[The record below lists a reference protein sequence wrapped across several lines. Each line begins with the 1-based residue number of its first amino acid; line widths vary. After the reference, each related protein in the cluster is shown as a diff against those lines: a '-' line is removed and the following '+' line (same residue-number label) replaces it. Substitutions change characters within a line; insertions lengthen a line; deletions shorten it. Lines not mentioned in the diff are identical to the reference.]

1 MPTWAWKA
9 CHSEFPGCVLL
20 SCKGRIRD
28 FYILGLS
35 KALNSQVS
43 IKLLSIFKH
52 RNIFQYQF
60 QSPWSWYPLY
70 TIPLIMRAE
79 HFAVVNGFHP
89 CETGKCSHSFD
100 SLRMAHV
107 IDLEAF
113 PEPHREAGMKPRSEL
128 MLLEFNPHL
137 YLVTPLCSWKEPEG
151 EKSVA

>member
-1 MPTWAWKA
+1 
-9 CHSEFPGCVLL
+9 
-20 SCKGRIRD
+20 
-28 FYILGLS
+28 
-35 KALNSQVS
+35 
-43 IKLLSIFKH
+43 
-52 RNIFQYQF
+52 
-60 QSPWSWYPLY
+60 
-70 TIPLIMRAE
+70 MRAE

-137 YLVTPLCSWKEPEG
+137 CLVTPSWFLERARGG
-151 EKSVA
+151 EERGLSTILSPFCCCLTPSLIILQLYILERDMVQQNLTALQLHLLGNCDCNASFVFDVTS